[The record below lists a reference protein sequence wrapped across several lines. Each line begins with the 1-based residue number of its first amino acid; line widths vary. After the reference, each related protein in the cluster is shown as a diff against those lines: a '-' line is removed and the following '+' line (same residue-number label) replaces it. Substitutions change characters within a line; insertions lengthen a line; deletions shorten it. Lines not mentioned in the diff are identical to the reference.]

1 MHHHHHPCNLKHIT
15 FFFLIYLHLHI
26 TQITEARNPSQFTI
40 NPSRHNVNIPEIKRH
55 LHRFGYL
62 QRNNNNVSFE
72 QALSRYQKNLGLP
85 ITGKP
90 DSDTL
95 SHVRL
100 PRCGY
105 PDDVDSKTTA
115 FHTKQ
120 KYVYFPGR
128 PRWTRDIPLQLTYA
142 FSQENLT
149 PYLTPTQIRRVFRRA
164 FAKWALVIPV
174 SFVET
179 EDYEIADIKIGFF
192 AGDHG
197 DGEPFD
203 GVLGVLAHTFSPE
216 NGRLHLD
223 KAETWA
229 VDFHEQKSTV
239 AVDLESVAVHEIG
252 HVLGLGHSSVKDAAM
267 YPTLKP
273 RSKKVDLNV
282 DDVVGVQSL
291 YGTNPNF
298 NISGLLASETS
309 TNLADGKLVRSEGV
323 IYSTL
328 STLLALVFLNL

>member
-1 MHHHHHPCNLKHIT
+1 MLHHHNHHSCTHKHI
-15 FFFLIYLHLHI
+15 FSFFLLYLHI
-26 TQITEARNPSQFTI
+26 SQTIEARI
-40 NPSRHNVNIPEIKRH
+40 IPSRKSDVTIPEIKRH

-62 QRNNNNVSFE
+62 SHNNNNNEEQFQ

-95 SHVRL
+95 TQILL
-100 PRCGY
+100 PRCGF
-105 PDDVDSKTTA
+105 PDNVEELKTSP
-115 FHTKQ
+115 FHTRQ
-120 KYVYFPGR
+120 SYVYFPGT
-128 PRWTRDIPLQLTYA
+128 PKWNRDNPLKLTYA
-142 FSQENLT
+142 FSHENLT
-149 PYLTPTQIRRVFRRA
+149 PHVTLTDIKRVFSRA
-164 FAKWALVIPV
+164 FNKWASVIPIT
-174 SFVET
+174 FIET
-179 EDYEIADIKIGFF
+179 EDYVIADIKIGFF

-223 KAETWA
+223 KAEIWT
-229 VDFHEQKSTV
+229 VDFDVEKSNV

-252 HVLGLGHSSVKDAAM
+252 HVLGLGHSSVKEAAM

-273 RSKKVDLNV
+273 RSKKVDLSV

-298 NISGLLASETS
+298 TFGGLLASETS
-309 TNLADGKLVRSEGV
+309 SNLGYGTMIRSQGIVYLSLGIVLVMGL
-323 IYSTL
+323 L
-328 STLLALVFLNL
+328 SL

>member
-15 FFFLIYLHLHI
+15 FFFLIYLSLHI
-26 TQITEARNPSQFTI
+26 PQTIEARNPSQFK
-40 NPSRHNVNIPEIKRH
+40 PSRHNVNIPEIKRH

-62 QRNNNNVSFE
+62 QHNNNNVSFE

-95 SHVRL
+95 SHIRL
-100 PRCGY
+100 PRCGF
-105 PDDVDSKTTA
+105 PDDVDPKTTA
-115 FHTKQ
+115 PFHTKQ
-120 KYVYFPGR
+120 KYVYFPGS
-128 PRWTRDIPLQLTYA
+128 PRWTRDVIPLQLTYA
-142 FSQENLT
+142 FSQQNLT
-149 PYLTPTQIRRVFRRA
+149 PFLTKPQIQRVFRRA
-164 FAKWALVIPV
+164 FAKWASVIPV
-174 SFVET
+174 TFTET
-179 EDYEIADIKIGFF
+179 EDYETSDIKIGFF

-252 HVLGLGHSSVKDAAM
+252 HVLGLGHSSVKEAAM

-273 RSKKVDLNV
+273 RSKKVELNV

-298 NISGLLASETS
+298 NLSGLLASETS
-309 TNLADGKLVRSEGV
+309 TNLADDMLVRSED
-323 IYSTL
+323 
-328 STLLALVFLNL
+328 

>member
-62 QRNNNNVSFE
+62 QRNNNN
-72 QALSRYQKNLGLP
+72 KNLGLP

-203 GVLGVLAHTFSPE
+203 GVLG
-216 NGRLHLD
+216 
-223 KAETWA
+223 TWA